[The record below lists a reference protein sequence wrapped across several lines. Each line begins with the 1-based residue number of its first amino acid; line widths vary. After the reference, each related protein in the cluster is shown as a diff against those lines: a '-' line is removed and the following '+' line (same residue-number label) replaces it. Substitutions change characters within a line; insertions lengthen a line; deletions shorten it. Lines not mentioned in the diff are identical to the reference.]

1 MSDSVPHLK
10 RLREAARLTQK
21 ALADAVGLSEHA
33 IYLFESGRT
42 DPSLDTLKR
51 LAAALG
57 VQPGALLDESP
68 APEHPAKE
76 VA

>member
-1 MSDSVPHLK
+1 MSDSVPSLK
-10 RLREAARLTQK
+10 RLRESKGLTQK

-51 LAAALG
+51 LAQALG
-57 VQPGALLDESP
+57 VQPGALLDEP
-68 APEHPAKE
+68 AAPAE
-76 VA
+76 GAA

>member
-1 MSDSVPHLK
+1 MSDSVPGLK
-10 RLREAARLTQK
+10 PSRETKGLTQK

-42 DPSLDTLKR
+42 DPSLDTLRR

-57 VQPGALLDESP
+57 VQPGDLLNQPDAP
-68 APEHPAKE
+68 AQGAS
-76 VA
+76 